1 MTPTTTI
8 LPFNIDCLHGQ
19 FQPAKHGIDIPAQS
33 GYWLILQ
40 DQGLIVREG
49 AEWTLPLGELPSELD
64 GRISPPLWLGTWRGT
79 PCWAAALPRDAVLPA
94 GLRRETLAPTQGTHL
109 PDDLLTL
116 GGMAMQAL
124 WWESISTHC
133 PRCGAK
139 TVRMDNEW
147 GKRCLSCGYE
157 HYPHLHPAV
166 IVLVHDE
173 DRVLLA
179 RKAGWIPGRYALI
192 AGFVDN
198 GESLES
204 AVRREVKEETGVE
217 VDDIRYVGSQNWPFP
232 SQLMVGFLARYAG
245 GEVAVDHTELEDASW
260 FPRDD
265 LPAFPSRHT
274 IAGFIIEHYARRQQP
289 VR

>member
-1 MTPTTTI
+1 MTPTTTT
-8 LPFNIDCLHGQ
+8 LPFNIDCLDGH
-19 FQPAKHGIDIPAQS
+19 FEPAKHSTDTPAQS
-33 GYWLILQ
+33 GYWLIVQ
-40 DQGLIVREG
+40 DQGLIVREEV
-49 AEWTLPLGELPSELD
+49 EWTLPLGNLPSELD
-64 GRISPPLWLGTWRGT
+64 GRVSPPLWLGNWNGT
-79 PCWAAALPRDAVLPA
+79 PCWTVALPRDAALPA
-94 GLRRETLAPTQGTHL
+94 GLRRATVAPTQGTPL

-124 WWESISTHC
+124 WWESISPRC
-133 PRCGAK
+133 PRCGAGM
-139 TVRMDNEW
+139 VRMDNEW
-147 GKRCLSCGYE
+147 GKRCSSCGYE

-166 IVLVHDE
+166 IVLVHDG
-173 DRVLLA
+173 DRVLLG

-204 AVRREVKEETGVE
+204 AVRREVKEETGVD
-217 VDDIRYVGSQNWPFP
+217 VDDIQYIGSQNWPFP

-245 GEVAVDHTELEDASW
+245 GEIVVDHQELEDAAW

-274 IAGFIIEHYARRQQP
+274 IAGFIIEHYARR
-289 VR
+289 